1 MGAAEGQMRRRAAD
15 RIATIPRTT
24 SATTGLFYDVDGHET
39 RYVSGEEGIS
49 TRIDALLRTSR
60 AARMPPVGQ
69 HPAVTHVEVEVA
81 MTMREQHVN
90 QGVLVINNPEGPCP
104 GAYSCQQ
111 VLDVL
116 LPPGVP
122 LTAWWPGG
130 EHRTFTGRS

>member
-60 AARMPPVGQ
+60 AAGCRRLASTRQSLM
-69 HPAVTHVEVEVA
+69 
-81 MTMREQHVN
+81 
-90 QGVLVINNPEGPCP
+90 
-104 GAYSCQQ
+104 
-111 VLDVL
+111 
-116 LPPGVP
+116 
-122 LTAWWPGG
+122 
-130 EHRTFTGRS
+130 